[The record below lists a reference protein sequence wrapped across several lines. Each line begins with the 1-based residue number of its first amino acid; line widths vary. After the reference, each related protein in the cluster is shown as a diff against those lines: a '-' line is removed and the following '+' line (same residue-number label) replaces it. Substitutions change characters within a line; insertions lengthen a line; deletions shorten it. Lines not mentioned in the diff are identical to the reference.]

1 MNGAFSSGSFS
12 TQAFSVSAFSFDVQE
27 KRRTSRNRF
36 QKYEIEQRLRKIDQQ
51 DLIDIVSILSFVDID
66 NL

>member
-1 MNGAFSSGSFS
+1 MNGAFSSGSFL